1 MSDQDTELLVRQ
13 VQIIP
18 EKWQELHR
26 QADEFAQAC

>member
-13 VQIIP
+13 VQIIL
-18 EKWQELHR
+18 EKWQELYR